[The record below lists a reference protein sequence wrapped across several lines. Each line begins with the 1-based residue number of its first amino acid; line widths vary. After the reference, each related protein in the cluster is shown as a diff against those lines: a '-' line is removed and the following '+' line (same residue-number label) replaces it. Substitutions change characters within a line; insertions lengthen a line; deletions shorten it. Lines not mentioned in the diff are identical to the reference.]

1 MAPKCKCD
9 SLDSSRQ
16 SSRKAASLARSVYAF
31 VITEAVELIYFDF
44 VLYEKA
50 PRAQPNQLSPTII
63 DINIAPFTSEEP
75 ENVYNNIARL
85 T

>member
-1 MAPKCKCD
+1 MWK
-9 SLDSSRQ
+9 SS
-16 SSRKAASLARSVYAF
+16 A
-31 VITEAVELIYFDF
+31 
-44 VLYEKA
+44 
-50 PRAQPNQLSPTII
+50 RAQLNQLSPTII